1 MQTIK
6 SSVKNEIIIK
16 NSKFITFLYYIDDEN
31 DIFNILKNLK
41 LEYKNANHYCYAYI
55 ISNIKRANDDGE
67 PTGTAGI
74 PILSVLEHNDLT
86 NILCVV
92 IRYFG
97 GIKLG
102 AGGLIRAYGKSVREA
117 LKISELLNI
126 NKCNKIT
133 IEFTYDHIKNV
144 DIILNNIDIIKK
156 EFNENIIYVI
166 RLNDDEL
173 NKIDQLLLESV
184 TIVKKEEDYYLR

>member
-6 SSVKNEIIIK
+6 SCVKNEIIIK
-16 NSKFITFLYYIDDEN
+16 NSKFITLLYYINNEN
-31 DIFNILKNLK
+31 DVFTILKNLK

-74 PILSVLEHNDLT
+74 PILSVLEHNNLT
-86 NILCVV
+86 NIVCIV

-102 AGGLIRAYGKSVREA
+102 AGGLIRAYSKSVREA
-117 LKISELLNI
+117 LKISEFLTI

-133 IEFTYDHIKNV
+133 IKFTYDHIKNV
-144 DIILNNIDIIKK
+144 DMILNNVDIIKK
-156 EFNENIIYVI
+156 DFNENIEYVI

-184 TIVKKEEDYYLR
+184 IIIKKEEDYYLI

>member
-6 SSVKNEIIIK
+6 SCVKNEIIIK
-16 NSKFITFLYYIDDEN
+16 NSKFITLLFNINNEEDV
-31 DIFNILKNLK
+31 FNILKNLK
-41 LEYKNANHYCYAYI
+41 VEYKNATHYCYSYI
-55 ISNIKRANDDGE
+55 LSNIKRANDDGE
-67 PTGTAGI
+67 PTGTASI
-74 PILSVLEHNDLT
+74 PILSVLEHNNLT
-86 NILCVV
+86 NIVCVV

-117 LKISELLNI
+117 LKISKFLTI

-133 IEFTYDHIKNV
+133 IEFSYDHLRNV
-144 DIILNNIDIIKK
+144 DLILNNIDIIKK
-156 EFNENIIYVI
+156 DFNENIEYVI

-184 TIVKKEEDYYLR
+184 IIVKKEEDYCLM